1 MEQEHRPLLTEIWCQ
16 DVTQWAEHL
25 PLMAACFDSQNR
37 LLYCNTAYASWL
49 GQTPVALRGRP
60 LSDFLSASTLQTIAP
75 QVEAVLRGQLTQYER
90 ESQRPGDSA
99 SSWLQV
105 RLAPFP
111 VDDDGKVPGYFC
123 FMQDTTRLHAKDSS
137 LDLLRTS
144 PGLTIWELNLQTG
157 QLHAE
162 QNWLDEA
169 HRYEPKTFTIPEWM
183 GHVVPADLP
192 ALEQAIARISAP
204 DGFAQTV
211 ETRFIRADGSM
222 VTTMNHGMVRERD
235 PDGMAV
241 RIFGLTWD
249 ITELRQTQTRLH
261 RSESRFRML
270 AELSSEWFWESDT
283 DGVLTYISRSPRR
296 AGDSPMA
303 NLNLVGHNLSSL
315 YPGQEFSPEWAQ
327 LRFLMEEHQEV
338 RDLVVPFRL
347 EQDAALL
354 WWRVDAT
361 PMIDHLG
368 LFQGYRG
375 VVRDVTQAH
384 QAEEKLE
391 LAAYRDSLTGLA
403 NRTLFEKHVEDAI
416 AVTPPGQCFAVLFI
430 GLDRF
435 KLINDALG
443 HSVGDQTLIETA
455 KRLVQLARPNN
466 TAARFGGDEF
476 LILARDA
483 HDAAQAMQ
491 LATRVQDTLSEP
503 IEHNGRTLQFSASIG
518 VAVYPQHGRTT
529 AELVGRADAAL
540 HESKVLGRNRVE
552 SFSVALQSRI
562 ERRSQLEEEL
572 RAAIANHRFEVHFQP
587 IWSRRQSVLLHDET
601 ASLETLRK
609 AYEITSFEALA
620 RWTRGNGERVQPD
633 EFISI
638 LTDSG
643 LLDSFGPVMMSIAL
657 EGFSRLRK
665 EQGFEGTMAYNVS
678 PRQLHVN
685 ACVPCVHEAAS
696 GFSVPAE
703 KLVLELTENVEIEHN
718 PDLLAVL
725 DAFRRLGVQLA
736 LDDFGAG
743 YSNLGYLTRL
753 PVSQI
758 KLDRAIASGVS
769 ADRFKAAIARA
780 TLTMAKT
787 LNLEVVAEGVETQA
801 DLLWLERAGCPLIQG
816 WVFSRALNV
825 QQALNLLRD
834 LREPRGD

>member
-1 MEQEHRPLLTEIWCQ
+1 MAFDIPPLKAESWCQ
-16 DVTQWAEHL
+16 DIARWAEHL
-25 PLMAACFDSQNR
+25 PLMAACFDAQSR
-37 LLYCNTAYASWL
+37 LLYCNTAYANWL
-49 GQTPVALRGRP
+49 GQSAEALRGQP
-60 LSDFLSASTLQTIAP
+60 LEQMVSAAAMQSIAP
-75 QVEAVLRGQLTQYER
+75 QVASVLRGQITQYER
-90 ESQRPGDSA
+90 QSHLSGRHGGA
-99 SSWLQV
+99 WLQV
-105 RLAPFP
+105 RLVPFP
-111 VDDDGKVPGYFC
+111 VDEHGVVPGYFC
-123 FMQDTTRLHAKDSS
+123 FMQDTTRLHAGDSS

-144 PGLTIWELNLQTG
+144 PGLTIWELDLQTG

-169 HRYEPKTFTIPEWM
+169 HRHEPKTFTIPEWM

-204 DGFAQTV
+204 DGFVQTV
-211 ETRFIRADGSM
+211 ETRFIRADGQM
-222 VTTMNHGMVRERD
+222 VTTMNHGMVRERGT
-235 PDGMAV
+235 DGVAT

-249 ITELRQTQTRLH
+249 ITELRQTQTRLN

-270 AELSSEWFWESDT
+270 AELSNEWFWESDPE
-283 DGVLTYISRSPRR
+283 GVLTYISRSSRR
-296 AGDSPMA
+296 SEESPLA
-303 NLNLVGHNLSSL
+303 SLNLVGASLAAL

-347 EQDAALL
+347 EKDAALL
-354 WWRVDAT
+354 WWRVDAA
-361 PMIDHLG
+361 PIIDHLG

-391 LAAYRDSLTGLA
+391 LAAYRDTLTGLA

-443 HSVGDQTLIETA
+443 HAVGDQTLIETA

-483 HDAAQAMQ
+483 HDAAEAMRI
-491 LATRVQDTLSEP
+491 AAVVQDKLSEP
-503 IEHNGRTLQFSASIG
+503 IEHGGRTLQFSTSIG
-518 VAVYPQHGRTT
+518 VAVFPQHGHST

-540 HESKVLGRNRVE
+540 HESKMLGRNRVE
-552 SFSVALQSRI
+552 SFSVALQLRI
-562 ERRSQLEEEL
+562 ERRLQLEEEL
-572 RAAIANHRFEVHFQP
+572 RAAIAHHRFEVHFQP
-587 IWSRRQSVLLHDET
+587 IWSRLQSVLLHDES
-601 ASLETLRK
+601 ASLETLRS
-609 AYEITSFEALA
+609 AYRITGFEALA

-643 LLDSFGPVMMSIAL
+643 LLDSFGPVMMSVAL
-657 EGFSRLRK
+657 EGFARLRK

-685 ACVPCVHEAAS
+685 ACVSCMTEAAA
-696 GFSVPAE
+696 GYGIPAE
-703 KLVLELTENVEIEHN
+703 RLVLELTENVEIEHN

-725 DAFRRLGVQLA
+725 DAFQSMGVQLA

-758 KLDRAIASGVS
+758 KLDRAIAAGVS

-787 LNLEVVAEGVETQA
+787 LNLEVVAEGVETLA
-801 DLLWLERAGCPLIQG
+801 DLLWLERAGCPMIQG

-825 QQALNLLRD
+825 QQALNLLHD
-834 LREPRGD
+834 LREPRAD

>member
-1 MEQEHRPLLTEIWCQ
+1 MGQETQARFADSWCQ
-16 DVTQWAEHL
+16 DIAQWAEHL
-25 PLMAACFDSQNR
+25 PLMTGCFDAQNR
-37 LLYCNTAYASWL
+37 LLYCNTAYANWL
-49 GQTPVALRGRP
+49 GKLPQALVGEP
-60 LSDFLSASTLQTIAP
+60 LASLVSGPTLQSITPHIDL
-75 QVEAVLRGQLTQYER
+75 VLRGQITQYER
-90 ESQRPGDSA
+90 QSPFEGHYDA
-99 SSWLQV
+99 SWLQV
-105 RLAPFP
+105 RLVPFP
-111 VDDDGKVPGYFC
+111 REANEPVLGYFC
-123 FMQDTTRLHAKDSS
+123 FMQDTTRLHASDTS

-144 PGLTIWELNLQTG
+144 PGLTVWDLNLLTG
-157 QLHAE
+157 QMHAE

-204 DGFAQTV
+204 GGFVQTV

-222 VTTMNHGMVRERD
+222 VTTMNHGMVRERGE
-235 PDGMAV
+235 DGAAT

-249 ITELRQTQTRLH
+249 ITELRQTQKRLH

-270 AELSSEWFWESDT
+270 AELSNEWFWET
-283 DGVLTYISRSPRR
+283 DADGTLSYISRSSRR
-296 AGDSPMA
+296 TQASPLA
-303 NLNLVGHNLSSL
+303 SLNLVGHHLSAL

-327 LRFLMEEHQEV
+327 LRFLMDEHEDV
-338 RDLVVPFRL
+338 HDLVAPFRL
-347 EQDAALL
+347 ETDQALMWWRIDAA
-354 WWRVDAT
+354 
-361 PMIDHLG
+361 PIIDHLG

-375 VVRDVTQAH
+375 VVRDVTKAH

-391 LAAYRDSLTGLA
+391 LAAYRDALTGLA

-416 AVTPPGQCFAVLFI
+416 EVTPPGQSFAVLFI

-435 KLINDALG
+435 KLVNDALG
-443 HSVGDQTLIETA
+443 HAAGDMALVETA
-455 KRLVQLARPNN
+455 QRLVQLARPNN

-483 HDAAQAMQ
+483 HDAAQAMR
-491 LATRVQDTLSEP
+491 LAALVQDKLSEP
-503 IEHNGRTLQFSASIG
+503 IEHGGRTLQFSASIG
-518 VAVYPQHGRTT
+518 VAVFPQHGQTT

-572 RAAIANHRFEVHFQP
+572 RAAIAHRRFEVHFQP
-587 IWSRRQSVLLHDET
+587 IWARRQSVLLHDES
-601 ASLETLRK
+601 ASLETLRR
-609 AYEITSFEALA
+609 AYEISGFESLA

-638 LTDSG
+638 LTDGG

-657 EGFSRLRK
+657 EGFARLRN
-665 EQGFEGTMAYNVS
+665 EQGFKGTMAYNVS
-678 PRQLHVN
+678 PRQLHMN
-685 ACVPCVHEAAS
+685 ACSSCVSEAANEYD
-696 GFSVPAE
+696 VPPDR
-703 KLVLELTENVEIEHN
+703 LMLELTENVEIEHN

-725 DAFRRLGVQLA
+725 DAFRQMGMQLS

-753 PVSQI
+753 PVAQI

-769 ADRFKAAIARA
+769 TDRFKAAIARA

-787 LNLEVVAEGVETQA
+787 LNLEVVAEGVESVA

-834 LREPRGD
+834 LRTQ

>member
-1 MEQEHRPLLTEIWCQ
+1 MGQETQARFADSWCQ
-16 DVTQWAEHL
+16 DIAQWAEHL
-25 PLMAACFDSQNR
+25 PLMTGCFDAQNR
-37 LLYCNTAYASWL
+37 LLYCNTAYANWL
-49 GQTPVALRGRP
+49 GKLPQALVGEP
-60 LSDFLSASTLQTIAP
+60 LASLVSGPTLQSITPHIDL
-75 QVEAVLRGQLTQYER
+75 VLRGQITQYER
-90 ESQRPGDSA
+90 QSPFEGHYDA
-99 SSWLQV
+99 SWLQV
-105 RLAPFP
+105 RLVPFP
-111 VDDDGKVPGYFC
+111 REANEPVLGYFC
-123 FMQDTTRLHAKDSS
+123 FMQDTTRLHASDTS

-144 PGLTIWELNLQTG
+144 PGLTIWELDLLTG
-157 QLHAE
+157 QMHAE

-204 DGFAQTV
+204 GGFVQTV

-222 VTTMNHGMVRERD
+222 VTTMNHGMVRERGE
-235 PDGMAV
+235 DGAAT

-249 ITELRQTQTRLH
+249 ITELRQTQKRLH

-270 AELSSEWFWESDT
+270 AELSNEWFWET
-283 DGVLTYISRSPRR
+283 DADGTLSYISRSSRR
-296 AGDSPMA
+296 TQASPLA
-303 NLNLVGHNLSSL
+303 SLNLVGHHLSAL

-327 LRFLMEEHQEV
+327 LRFLMDEHEDV
-338 RDLVVPFRL
+338 HDLVAPFRL
-347 EQDAALL
+347 ETDQALM
-354 WWRVDAT
+354 WWRIEAA
-361 PMIDHLG
+361 PIIDHLG

-375 VVRDVTQAH
+375 VVRDVTKAH

-391 LAAYRDSLTGLA
+391 LAAYRDALTGLA

-416 AVTPPGQCFAVLFI
+416 EVTPPGQSFAVLFI

-435 KLINDALG
+435 KLVNDALG
-443 HSVGDQTLIETA
+443 HAAGDMALVETA
-455 KRLVQLARPNN
+455 QRLVQLARPNN

-483 HDAAQAMQ
+483 HDAAQAMR
-491 LATRVQDTLSEP
+491 LAALVQDKLSEP
-503 IEHNGRTLQFSASIG
+503 IEHGGRTLQFSASIG
-518 VAVYPQHGRTT
+518 VAVFPQHGQTT

-572 RAAIANHRFEVHFQP
+572 RAAIAHRRFEVHFQP
-587 IWSRRQSVLLHDET
+587 IWARRQSVLLHDES
-601 ASLETLRK
+601 ASLETLRR
-609 AYEITSFEALA
+609 AYEISGFESLA

-638 LTDSG
+638 LTDGG

-657 EGFSRLRK
+657 EGFARLRN
-665 EQGFEGTMAYNVS
+665 EQGFKGTMAYNVS
-678 PRQLHVN
+678 PRQLHMN
-685 ACVPCVHEAAS
+685 ACSSCVSEAANEYD
-696 GFSVPAE
+696 VPPDR
-703 KLVLELTENVEIEHN
+703 LMLELTENVEIEHN

-725 DAFRRLGVQLA
+725 DAFRQMGMQLS

-753 PVSQI
+753 PVAQI

-769 ADRFKAAIARA
+769 TDRFKAAIARA

-787 LNLEVVAEGVETQA
+787 LNLEVVAEGVESVA

-834 LREPRGD
+834 LRTQ

>member
-1 MEQEHRPLLTEIWCQ
+1 MASDNPSMKAQSWCH
-16 DVTQWAEHL
+16 DIARWAEHL
-25 PLMAACFDSQNR
+25 PLMAACFDAQSS
-37 LLYCNTAYASWL
+37 LLYCNTAYAHWL
-49 GQTPVALRGRP
+49 GRSPDALHGQSLEQLVP
-60 LSDFLSASTLQTIAP
+60 AAEMPSIAP
-75 QVEAVLRGQLTQYER
+75 HVEAVLRGQISQYER
-90 ESQRPGDSA
+90 QSA
-99 SSWLQV
+99 LTGLQGGAWLQV
-105 RLAPFP
+105 RLVPFP
-111 VDDDGKVPGYFC
+111 PDEHGAVDGYFC
-123 FMQDTTRLHAKDSS
+123 FMQDTTRLHASDSS

-144 PGLTIWELNLQTG
+144 PGLTIWDLDLLSG

-169 HRYEPKTFTIPEWM
+169 HRYQPKTFTIPEWM

-204 DGFAQTV
+204 GGFAQTV
-211 ETRFIRADGSM
+211 ETRFIRVDGQM
-222 VTTMNHGMVRERD
+222 VTTMNHGMVRERNA
-235 PDGMAV
+235 DGVAT

-249 ITELRQTQTRLH
+249 ITELRQTQKRLH

-270 AELSSEWFWESDT
+270 AELSNEWFWESDAE
-283 DGVLTYISRSPRR
+283 GVLSYISRSSRR
-296 AGDSPMA
+296 SEASPLARLNLIGA
-303 NLNLVGHNLSSL
+303 NLAAL

-327 LRFLMEEHQEV
+327 LRFLMEEREEI
-338 RDLVVPFRL
+338 RDLIVPFRL
-347 EQDAALL
+347 ETDAALL
-354 WWRVDAT
+354 WWRIDAA
-361 PMIDHLG
+361 PIIDSLG

-391 LAAYRDSLTGLA
+391 LAAYRDALTGLA

-416 AVTPPGQCFAVLFI
+416 AVTPPGQSFAVLFI

-443 HSVGDQTLIETA
+443 HAVGDQTLIETA

-491 LATRVQDTLSEP
+491 LAKWVQDTLSEP
-503 IEHNGRTLQFSASIG
+503 IEQGGRTLQFSVSIG
-518 VAVYPQHGRTT
+518 VAVFPQHGTTT
-529 AELVGRADAAL
+529 AELLGRADAAL
-540 HESKVLGRNRVE
+540 HESKTLGRNRVE
-552 SFSVALQSRI
+552 SFSLALQLRS

-572 RAAIANHRFEVHFQP
+572 RAAIAHHRFEVHFQP
-587 IWSRRQSVLLHDET
+587 IWSRKQSVLLHDES
-601 ASLETLRK
+601 ASVEVLRG
-609 AYEITSFEALA
+609 AYQITSFEALA

-643 LLDSFGPVMMSIAL
+643 MLDSFGPVMMEIAL
-657 EGFSRLRK
+657 EGFARLRK

-685 ACVPCVHEAAS
+685 ACVPCLSGAAE
-696 GFSVPAE
+696 GLGIPADR
-703 KLVLELTENVEIEHN
+703 LVLELTENVEIEHN

-725 DAFRRLGVQLA
+725 DAFRGLGVQLA

-753 PVSQI
+753 PVNQI
-758 KLDRAIASGVS
+758 KLDRAIAAGVS
-769 ADRFKAAIARA
+769 TDRFKAAIARA

-787 LNLEVVAEGVETQA
+787 LSLEVVAEGVETLA

-825 QQALNLLRD
+825 QQALNLLRE
-834 LREPRGD
+834 LREPKSL

>member
-1 MEQEHRPLLTEIWCQ
+1 MGQETQARFADSWCQ
-16 DVTQWAEHL
+16 DIAQWAEHL
-25 PLMAACFDSQNR
+25 PLMTGCFDAQNR
-37 LLYCNTAYASWL
+37 LLYCNTAYANWL
-49 GQTPVALRGRP
+49 GKLPQALVGEP
-60 LSDFLSASTLQTIAP
+60 LASLVSGPTLQSITPHIDL
-75 QVEAVLRGQLTQYER
+75 VLRGQITQYER
-90 ESQRPGDSA
+90 QSLFEGHYDA
-99 SSWLQV
+99 SWLQV
-105 RLAPFP
+105 RLVPFP
-111 VDDDGKVPGYFC
+111 REANEPVLGYFC
-123 FMQDTTRLHAKDSS
+123 FMQDTTRLHASDTS

-144 PGLTIWELNLQTG
+144 PGLTVWDLNLLTG
-157 QLHAE
+157 QMHAE

-204 DGFAQTV
+204 GGFVQTV

-222 VTTMNHGMVRERD
+222 VTTMNHGMVRERGE
-235 PDGMAV
+235 DGAAT

-249 ITELRQTQTRLH
+249 ITELRQTQKRLH

-270 AELSSEWFWESDT
+270 AELSNEWFWET
-283 DGVLTYISRSPRR
+283 DADGTLSYISRSSRR
-296 AGDSPMA
+296 TQASPLA
-303 NLNLVGHNLSSL
+303 SLNLVGHHLSAL

-327 LRFLMEEHQEV
+327 LRFLMDEHEDV
-338 RDLVVPFRL
+338 HDLVAPFRL
-347 EQDAALL
+347 ETDQALMWWRIDAA
-354 WWRVDAT
+354 
-361 PMIDHLG
+361 PIIDHLG

-375 VVRDVTQAH
+375 VVRDVTKAH

-391 LAAYRDSLTGLA
+391 LAAYRDALTGLA

-416 AVTPPGQCFAVLFI
+416 EVTPPGQSFAVLFI

-435 KLINDALG
+435 KLVNDALG
-443 HSVGDQTLIETA
+443 HAAGDMALVETA
-455 KRLVQLARPNN
+455 QRLVQLARPNN

-483 HDAAQAMQ
+483 HDAAQAMR
-491 LATRVQDTLSEP
+491 LAALVQDKLSEP
-503 IEHNGRTLQFSASIG
+503 IEHGGRTLQFSASIG
-518 VAVYPQHGRTT
+518 VAVFPQHGQTT

-572 RAAIANHRFEVHFQP
+572 RAAIAHRRFEVHFQP
-587 IWSRRQSVLLHDET
+587 IWARRQSVLLHDES
-601 ASLETLRK
+601 ASLETLRR
-609 AYEITSFEALA
+609 AYEISGFESLA

-638 LTDSG
+638 LTDGG

-657 EGFSRLRK
+657 EGFARLRN
-665 EQGFEGTMAYNVS
+665 EQGFKGTMAYNVS
-678 PRQLHVN
+678 PRQLHMN
-685 ACVPCVHEAAS
+685 ACSSCVSEAANEYD
-696 GFSVPAE
+696 VPPDR
-703 KLVLELTENVEIEHN
+703 LMLELTENVEIEHN

-725 DAFRRLGVQLA
+725 DAFRQMGMQLS

-753 PVSQI
+753 PVAQI

-769 ADRFKAAIARA
+769 TDRFKAAIARA

-787 LNLEVVAEGVETQA
+787 LNLEVVAEGVESVA

-834 LREPRGD
+834 LRTQ